1 MNLNPHTT
9 VPAHSFVRALLCLPA
24 GVPPLPSAAMSELP
38 ALSQDEIR
46 RYARH
51 LSVPGVGE
59 EGQRKLK
66 SSSVLMIGTGGLG
79 SPAALYLAA
88 AGVGKIGLIDPDK
101 VDRSNL
107 QRQILHGESWV
118 GKSKLESA
126 AARLREVNPHV
137 ELELLSTR
145 FTPEN
150 AMDLVSR
157 YDVVLDGCDN
167 FPTRFLTNDACFF
180 LKKPC
185 VYGSIFRF
193 DGQVTVFAPHLGGPC
208 YRCMLPSLPAPGAAP
223 SCEEAGVLGV
233 LPGVIGSLQ
242 AMETIK
248 LMLGIGEPPLG
259 KLLCYDALTTSFRSL
274 RLRRDPACRLCGD
287 APSIHSVMNSE
298 TNASASCSVPGS
310 EVPAISVQD
319 LAARIDAGEDLYIL
333 DVRQPEEEVE
343 GTIPGAH
350 LIPLPELQERVS
362 EIPADRE
369 ILVHCRSGGRSA
381 RAVTF
386 LQQAGIGGAVNVAGG
401 INAWNALE
409 R

>member
-1 MNLNPHTT
+1 MPD
-9 VPAHSFVRALLCLPA
+9 LP
-24 GVPPLPSAAMSELP
+24 EL
-38 ALSQDEIR
+38 SRDELQ

-51 LSVPGVGE
+51 LSVPGVGI
-59 EGQRKLK
+59 EGQRRLK
-66 SSSVLMIGTGGLG
+66 ASSVLMIGTGGLG

-88 AGVGKIGLIDPDK
+88 AGVGRIGLIDPDS

-107 QRQILHGESWV
+107 HRQILHGESWV

-137 ELELLSTR
+137 ELELLPIR

-150 AMDLVSR
+150 ALELVAR

-167 FPTRFLTNDACFF
+167 FPTRFLSNDACFF
-180 LKKPC
+180 QKKPC

-208 YRCMLPSLPAPGAAP
+208 YRCMLPSLPAPGSAP

-248 LMLGIGEPPLG
+248 LLLGIGEPPLG
-259 KLLCYDALTTSFRSL
+259 KLLCYDALATSFRSL

-287 APSIHSVMNSE
+287 KPSIHSVSNPE
-298 TNASASCSVPGS
+298 TNASTSCEVPGS
-310 EVPAISVQD
+310 ETPEISVAD
-319 LAARIDAGEDLYIL
+319 LAARIDAGEDLFIL
-333 DVRQPEEEVE
+333 DVRQPEEEAE
-343 GTIPGAH
+343 GMIPGAV
-350 LIPLPELQERVS
+350 LIPLPTLPDHLA

-381 RAVTF
+381 RAVKF
-386 LQQAGIGGAVNVAGG
+386 LRESGIPQAVNVAGG
-401 INAWNALE
+401 INAWNALG

>member
-1 MNLNPHTT
+1 MP
-9 VPAHSFVRALLCLPA
+9 
-24 GVPPLPSAAMSELP
+24 ELP
-38 ALSQDEIR
+38 ALSPEEIR

-59 EGQRKLK
+59 QGQRKLK
-66 SSSVLMIGTGGLG
+66 ASSVLMIGTGGLG

-88 AGVGKIGLIDPDK
+88 AGVGRIGLIDPDT

-118 GKSKLESA
+118 GKPKLESA

-137 ELELLSTR
+137 ELDLLPVR

-150 AMDLVSR
+150 AMELVSR

-167 FPTRFLTNDACFF
+167 FPTRFLSNDACFF

-208 YRCMLPSLPAPGAAP
+208 YRCMLPSLPATGAAP

-248 LMLGIGEPPLG
+248 LLLGIGDPPLG
-259 KLLCYDALTTSFRSL
+259 KLLCYDALATTFRSL

-287 APSIHSVMNSE
+287 APSIDTVMNPE
-298 TNASASCSVPGS
+298 TNASASCSVPATD
-310 EVPAISVQD
+310 VPAISAGD
-319 LAARIDAGEDLYIL
+319 LAARIDAGEGPFVL
-333 DVRQPEEEVE
+333 DVRQPEEEAE
-343 GTIPGAH
+343 GVIPGARM
-350 LIPLPELQERVS
+350 IPLPELPERLA

-369 ILVHCRSGGRSA
+369 IFVHCRSGGRSS
-381 RAVTF
+381 RAVK
-386 LQQAGIGGAVNVAGG
+386 LLREAGISGAVNITGG

>member
-1 MNLNPHTT
+1 MP
-9 VPAHSFVRALLCLPA
+9 
-24 GVPPLPSAAMSELP
+24 ELP
-38 ALSQDEIR
+38 ALSPEEIR

-59 EGQRKLK
+59 QGQRKLK
-66 SSSVLMIGTGGLG
+66 ASSVLMIGTGGLG

-88 AGVGKIGLIDPDK
+88 AGVGRIGLIDPDT

-137 ELELLSTR
+137 ELELLPVR

-150 AMDLVSR
+150 AMELVSR

-167 FPTRFLTNDACFF
+167 FPTRFLSNDACFF

-248 LMLGIGEPPLG
+248 LLLGIGDPPLG
-259 KLLCYDALTTSFRSL
+259 KLLCYDALATTFRSL

-287 APSIHSVMNSE
+287 APSIDTVMNPE
-298 TNASASCSVPGS
+298 TNASASCSVPATD
-310 EVPAISVQD
+310 VPAISAGD
-319 LAARIDAGEDLYIL
+319 LAARIDAGEGPFIL
-333 DVRQPEEEVE
+333 DVRQPEEEAE
-343 GTIPGAH
+343 GVIPGARM
-350 LIPLPELQERVS
+350 IPLPELPERLA

-369 ILVHCRSGGRSA
+369 IFVHCRSGGRSS
-381 RAVTF
+381 RAVK
-386 LQQAGIGGAVNVAGG
+386 LLREAGISGAVNITGG

>member
-1 MNLNPHTT
+1 MPEL
-9 VPAHSFVRALLCLPA
+9 
-24 GVPPLPSAAMSELP
+24 PPLSP
-38 ALSQDEIR
+38 DEVR

-59 EGQRKLK
+59 EGQRRLK
-66 SSSVLMIGTGGLG
+66 ASSVLMIGTGGLG
-79 SPAALYLAA
+79 CPAALYLAA
-88 AGVGKIGLIDPDK
+88 AGVGRIGLIDPDT

-126 AARLREVNPHV
+126 ASRLREINPHV
-137 ELELLSTR
+137 ELELLPVR

-150 AMDLVSR
+150 AMELVSR

-167 FPTRFLTNDACFF
+167 FPTRFLSNDACFF

-248 LMLGIGEPPLG
+248 LLLGIGEPPLG
-259 KLLCYDALTTSFRSL
+259 KLLCYDALSTSFRSL

-287 APSIHSVMNSE
+287 APSIHSVMNPE
-298 TNASASCSVPGS
+298 TNSAASCSVSGS
-310 EVPAISVQD
+310 DVPAISVED
-319 LAARIDAGEDLYIL
+319 LAARIDAGEDLFII
-333 DVRQPEEEVE
+333 DVRQPEEEAE
-343 GTIPGAH
+343 GTIPGAL
-350 LIPLPELQERVS
+350 LIPLATLPSRIG

-381 RAVTF
+381 KAVKF
-386 LQQAGIGGAVNVAGG
+386 LQEAGISGAVNVAGG
-401 INAWNALE
+401 INAWNALG

>member
-1 MNLNPHTT
+1 MP
-9 VPAHSFVRALLCLPA
+9 
-24 GVPPLPSAAMSELP
+24 ELP
-38 ALSQDEIR
+38 ALSPEEIR

-59 EGQRKLK
+59 QGQRKLK
-66 SSSVLMIGTGGLG
+66 ASSVLMIGTGGLG

-88 AGVGKIGLIDPDK
+88 AGVGRIGLIDPDT

-137 ELELLSTR
+137 ELDLLPVR

-150 AMDLVSR
+150 AMELVSR

-167 FPTRFLTNDACFF
+167 FPTRFLSNDACFF

-248 LMLGIGEPPLG
+248 LLLGIGDPPLG
-259 KLLCYDALTTSFRSL
+259 KLLCYDALATTFRNL

-287 APSIHSVMNSE
+287 TPSINTVMNPE
-298 TNASASCSVPGS
+298 TTDSASCSVPATD
-310 EVPAISVQD
+310 VPAISAGD
-319 LAARIDAGEDLYIL
+319 LAARIDAGEGPFVL
-333 DVRQPEEEVE
+333 DVRQPEEEAE
-343 GTIPGAH
+343 SIIPGARM
-350 LIPLPELQERVS
+350 IPLPELPERLA
-362 EIPADRE
+362 EIPADRD
-369 ILVHCRSGGRSA
+369 IFVHCRSGGRSS
-381 RAVTF
+381 RAVK
-386 LQQAGIGGAVNVAGG
+386 LLREAGISGAVNITGG

>member
-1 MNLNPHTT
+1 MPEL
-9 VPAHSFVRALLCLPA
+9 
-24 GVPPLPSAAMSELP
+24 PPLSP
-38 ALSQDEIR
+38 DEVR

-59 EGQRKLK
+59 EGQRRLK
-66 SSSVLMIGTGGLG
+66 ASSVLMIGTGGLG
-79 SPAALYLAA
+79 CPAALYLAA
-88 AGVGKIGLIDPDK
+88 AGVGRIGLIDPDT

-126 AARLREVNPHV
+126 ASRLREINPHV
-137 ELELLSTR
+137 ELELLPVR

-150 AMDLVSR
+150 AMELVSR

-167 FPTRFLTNDACFF
+167 FPTRFLSNDACFF

-248 LMLGIGEPPLG
+248 LLLGIGEPPLG
-259 KLLCYDALTTSFRSL
+259 KLLCYDALSTSFRSL

-287 APSIHSVMNSE
+287 APSIHSVMNPE
-298 TNASASCSVPGS
+298 TNSAASCSVPGS
-310 EVPAISVQD
+310 DVPAISVED
-319 LAARIDAGEDLYIL
+319 LAARIDAGEDLFII
-333 DVRQPEEEVE
+333 DVRQPEEEAE
-343 GTIPGAH
+343 GTIPGAL
-350 LIPLPELQERVS
+350 LIPLATLPSRIG

-381 RAVTF
+381 KAVKF
-386 LQQAGIGGAVNVAGG
+386 LQEAGISGAVNVAGG
-401 INAWNALE
+401 INAWNALG

>member
-1 MNLNPHTT
+1 
-9 VPAHSFVRALLCLPA
+9 
-24 GVPPLPSAAMSELP
+24 MSELP
-38 ALSQDEIR
+38 ALSPEEIR

-51 LSVPGVGE
+51 LSVPGVGV
-59 EGQRKLK
+59 EGQRRLK
-66 SSSVLMIGTGGLG
+66 AASVLMIGTGGLG

-88 AGVGKIGLIDPDK
+88 AGVGRIGLIDPDT

-118 GKSKLESA
+118 GKPKLESA
-126 AARLREVNPHV
+126 AARLREVNPHL
-137 ELELLSTR
+137 ELELHPVR

-150 AMDLVSR
+150 ALDLVSR
-157 YDVVLDGCDN
+157 YDTVLDGCDN
-167 FPTRFLTNDACFF
+167 FPTRFLSNDACFF

-208 YRCMLPSLPAPGAAP
+208 YRCMLPDLPAPGAAP

-242 AMETIK
+242 AMEAIK
-248 LMLGIGEPPLG
+248 LLLGIGEPPLG
-259 KLLCYDALTTSFRSL
+259 KLLCYDALATSFRTL

-287 APSIHSVMNSE
+287 TPSVRSVANPE
-298 TNASASCSVPGS
+298 TTASASCAMPGTD
-310 EVPAISVQD
+310 VPAISVQD
-319 LAARIDAGEDLYIL
+319 LAARIAAGEDLFIL
-333 DVRQPEEEVE
+333 DVRQPEEEAE
-343 GTIPGAH
+343 GVSPGAR
-350 LIPLPELQERVS
+350 LLPLAELPRRLG
-362 EIPADRE
+362 EIPPDRE

-381 RAVTF
+381 RAVKF
-386 LQQAGIGGAVNVAGG
+386 LQEAGIPRAVNVAGG
-401 INAWNALE
+401 INAWNALA

>member
-1 MNLNPHTT
+1 MP
-9 VPAHSFVRALLCLPA
+9 
-24 GVPPLPSAAMSELP
+24 ELP
-38 ALSQDEIR
+38 ALSPEEIR

-59 EGQRKLK
+59 QGQRKLK
-66 SSSVLMIGTGGLG
+66 ASSVLMIGTGGLG

-88 AGVGKIGLIDPDK
+88 AGVGRIGLIDPDT

-118 GKSKLESA
+118 GKPKLESA

-137 ELELLSTR
+137 ELDLLPVR

-150 AMDLVSR
+150 AMELVSR

-167 FPTRFLTNDACFF
+167 FPTRFLSNDACFF

-248 LMLGIGEPPLG
+248 LLLGIGDPPLG
-259 KLLCYDALTTSFRSL
+259 KLLCYDALATTFRSL

-287 APSIHSVMNSE
+287 APSIDTVMNPE
-298 TNASASCSVPGS
+298 TNASASCSVPATD
-310 EVPAISVQD
+310 VPAISAGD
-319 LAARIDAGEDLYIL
+319 LAARIDAGEGPFVL
-333 DVRQPEEEVE
+333 DVRQPEEEAE
-343 GTIPGAH
+343 GVIPGARM
-350 LIPLPELQERVS
+350 IPLPELPERLA

-369 ILVHCRSGGRSA
+369 IFVHCRSGGRSS
-381 RAVTF
+381 RAVK
-386 LQQAGIGGAVNVAGG
+386 LLREAGISGAVNITGG

>member
-1 MNLNPHTT
+1 MPDL
-9 VPAHSFVRALLCLPA
+9 
-24 GVPPLPSAAMSELP
+24 PPLSR
-38 ALSQDEIR
+38 DEVR

-59 EGQRKLK
+59 EGQRRLK
-66 SSSVLMIGTGGLG
+66 ASSVLMIGTGGLG

-88 AGVGKIGLIDPDK
+88 AGVGRIGLIDPDT

-137 ELELLSTR
+137 ELELLPVR
-145 FTPEN
+145 FAPDN
-150 AMDLVSR
+150 AMELVSR

-167 FPTRFLTNDACFF
+167 FPTRFLSNDACFF

-208 YRCMLPSLPAPGAAP
+208 YRCMLPSLPAPGSAP
-223 SCEEAGVLGV
+223 SCEDAGVLGV
-233 LPGVIGSLQ
+233 LPGVVGSLQ

-248 LMLGIGEPPLG
+248 LLLGLGEPPLG
-259 KLLCYDALTTSFRSL
+259 KLLCYDALGTNFRSL

-287 APSIHSVMNSE
+287 TPSIRSVSNPE
-298 TNASASCSVPGS
+298 TNASPSCEVPGD
-310 EVPAISVQD
+310 EIPAISVAD
-319 LAARIDAGEDLYIL
+319 LAARMDAGEDLYIL

-350 LIPLPELQERVS
+350 LVPLATLPERLRELPV
-362 EIPADRE
+362 DRE
-369 ILVHCRSGGRSA
+369 ILVHCRSGGRSG
-381 RAVTF
+381 RAVKF
-386 LQQAGIGGAVNVAGG
+386 LRETGFPKAVNVAGG
-401 INAWNALE
+401 INAWNA
-409 R
+409 RVP

>member
-1 MNLNPHTT
+1 MP
-9 VPAHSFVRALLCLPA
+9 
-24 GVPPLPSAAMSELP
+24 ELP
-38 ALSQDEIR
+38 ALSPEEIR

-59 EGQRKLK
+59 QGQRRLK
-66 SSSVLMIGTGGLG
+66 ASSVLMIGTGGLG

-88 AGVGKIGLIDPDK
+88 AGVGRIGLIDPDT

-118 GKSKLESA
+118 GKPTLESA

-137 ELELLSTR
+137 ELDLLPVR

-167 FPTRFLTNDACFF
+167 FPTRFLSNDACFF

-248 LMLGIGEPPLG
+248 LLLGIGDPPMG
-259 KLLCYDALTTSFRSL
+259 KLLCYDALATTFRNL

-287 APSIHSVMNSE
+287 APSIDTVMNPE
-298 TNASASCSVPGS
+298 TNASASCSVPATD
-310 EVPAISVQD
+310 VPAISAGD
-319 LAARIDAGEDLYIL
+319 LAARIDAGEGPFVL
-333 DVRQPEEEVE
+333 DVRQPEEEAE
-343 GTIPGAH
+343 GVIPGARM
-350 LIPLPELQERVS
+350 IPLPELPERLA

-369 ILVHCRSGGRSA
+369 IFVHCRSGGRSS
-381 RAVTF
+381 RAVK
-386 LQQAGIGGAVNVAGG
+386 LLREAGISGAVNITGG

>member
-1 MNLNPHTT
+1 MP
-9 VPAHSFVRALLCLPA
+9 
-24 GVPPLPSAAMSELP
+24 ELP
-38 ALSQDEIR
+38 LLSNEERQ

-59 EGQRKLK
+59 EGQRRLK
-66 SSSVLMIGTGGLG
+66 GSSVLMIGTGGLG

-88 AGVGKIGLIDPDK
+88 AGVGRIGLIDPDT

-118 GKSKLESA
+118 GKPKLESA
-126 AARLREVNPHV
+126 AHRLREINPHI
-137 ELELLSTR
+137 ELELHPVR
-145 FTPEN
+145 FTPDN
-150 AMDLVSR
+150 ALDLVSR

-167 FPTRFLTNDACFF
+167 FPTRFLSNDACFL

-193 DGQVTVFAPHLGGPC
+193 EGQLTVFAPHLGGPC
-208 YRCMLPSLPAPGAAP
+208 YRCMLPSMPPPGAAP

-248 LMLGIGEPPLG
+248 LLLGIGEPPLG
-259 KLLCYDALTTSFRSL
+259 KLTCYDALSTSFRSL

-287 APSIHSVMNSE
+287 SPSITSVHNPE
-298 TNASASCSVPGS
+298 TIASTSCSIPDPTMPSITVD
-310 EVPAISVQD
+310 E
-319 LAARIDAGEDLYIL
+319 LAARIDAGDDLFII
-333 DVRQPEEEVE
+333 DVRQPEEEAE
-343 GTIPGAH
+343 GTIPGAK
-350 LIPLPELQERVS
+350 LIPLATLPGRIGEL
-362 EIPADRE
+362 PADRE
-369 ILVHCRSGGRSA
+369 ILVHCKSGGRSA
-381 RAVTF
+381 RAVT
-386 LQQAGIGGAVNVAGG
+386 LLHEAGFPRAVNVTGG
-401 INAWNALE
+401 INAWNAAG

>member
-1 MNLNPHTT
+1 
-9 VPAHSFVRALLCLPA
+9 
-24 GVPPLPSAAMSELP
+24 MSEPP
-38 ALSQDEIR
+38 ALSPEEIR

-59 EGQRKLK
+59 QGQRKLK
-66 SSSVLMIGTGGLG
+66 DSSVLMIGTGGLG

-88 AGVGKIGLIDPDK
+88 AGVGRIGLIDPDT

-137 ELELLSTR
+137 QLDLLPVR

-150 AMDLVSR
+150 AMELVSR

-167 FPTRFLTNDACFF
+167 FPTRFLSNDACFF

-248 LMLGIGEPPLG
+248 LLLGIGDPPLG
-259 KLLCYDALTTSFRSL
+259 KLLCYDALATAFRTL
-274 RLRRDPACRLCGD
+274 RLRRDSACRLCGD
-287 APSIHSVMNSE
+287 APSIDTVMNPE
-298 TNASASCSVPGS
+298 TTASVSCTVPATDI
-310 EVPAISVQD
+310 PAISAGD
-319 LAARIDAGEDLYIL
+319 LASRIDAGEAPFIL

-343 GTIPGAH
+343 GVIPGAR
-350 LIPLPELQERVS
+350 LIPLPELPERLA
-362 EIPADRE
+362 EIPADGE
-369 ILVHCRSGGRSA
+369 IFVHCRSGGRSS
-381 RAVTF
+381 RAVK
-386 LQQAGIGGAVNVAGG
+386 LLREAGIAGAVNITGG

>member
-1 MNLNPHTT
+1 MPDL
-9 VPAHSFVRALLCLPA
+9 
-24 GVPPLPSAAMSELP
+24 PPLSR
-38 ALSQDEIR
+38 DEVR

-59 EGQRKLK
+59 EGQRRLK
-66 SSSVLMIGTGGLG
+66 ASSVLMIGTGGLG

-88 AGVGKIGLIDPDK
+88 AGVGRIGLIDPDT

-107 QRQILHGESWV
+107 QRQILHAESWV

-137 ELELLSTR
+137 ELELLPVR
-145 FTPEN
+145 FAPDN
-150 AMDLVSR
+150 AMELVSR

-167 FPTRFLTNDACFF
+167 FPTRFLSNDACFF

-208 YRCMLPSLPAPGAAP
+208 YRCMLPSLPAPGSAP

-233 LPGVIGSLQ
+233 LPGVIGALQ

-248 LMLGIGEPPLG
+248 LLLGLGEPPLG
-259 KLLCYDALTTSFRSL
+259 KLLCYDALGTNFRSL

-287 APSIHSVMNSE
+287 TPSIHSVSNPE
-298 TNASASCSVPGS
+298 TNASPSCEVPGD
-310 EVPAISVQD
+310 EIPAISVAD

-350 LIPLPELQERVS
+350 LVPLATLPERLGEL
-362 EIPADRE
+362 PADRE
-369 ILVHCRSGGRSA
+369 ILVHCRSGGRSG
-381 RAVTF
+381 RAVKF
-386 LQQAGIGGAVNVAGG
+386 LRETGFPKAVNVAGG
-401 INAWNALE
+401 INAWNA
-409 R
+409 RVP

>member
-1 MNLNPHTT
+1 MP
-9 VPAHSFVRALLCLPA
+9 
-24 GVPPLPSAAMSELP
+24 ELP
-38 ALSQDEIR
+38 TLSTDELR

-59 EGQRKLK
+59 EGQRRLK
-66 SSSVLMIGTGGLG
+66 ASSVLMIGTGGLG

-88 AGVGKIGLIDPDK
+88 AGVGRIGLIDPDT

-118 GKSKLESA
+118 GKQKLESA

-137 ELELLSTR
+137 ELELHSLR

-167 FPTRFLTNDACFF
+167 FPTRFLSNDACFF

-208 YRCMLPSLPAPGAAP
+208 YRCMLPSLPAPGSAP

-233 LPGVIGSLQ
+233 LPGVVGSLQ

-248 LMLGIGEPPLG
+248 LLLGIGEAPLG
-259 KLLCYDALTTSFRSL
+259 KLVCYDALGTSFRSL

-287 APSIHSVMNSE
+287 TPTIHSVSNDE
-298 TNASASCSVPGS
+298 TKASPSCEVPGS
-310 EVPAISVQD
+310 EIPAISAAD
-319 LAARIDAGEDLYIL
+319 LAARIEAGEDLCIV

-343 GTIPGAH
+343 GTIPGAI
-350 LIPLPELQERVS
+350 LIPLATLPERMNEL
-362 EIPADRE
+362 PADRE
-369 ILVHCRSGGRSA
+369 LFVHCRSGGRSG
-381 RAVTF
+381 RAVKLLRESGF
-386 LQQAGIGGAVNVAGG
+386 PKAVNVAGG
-401 INAWNALE
+401 INAWNALKA
-409 R
+409 

>member
-1 MNLNPHTT
+1 MPD
-9 VPAHSFVRALLCLPA
+9 LP
-24 GVPPLPSAAMSELP
+24 P
-38 ALSQDEIR
+38 LSQDEIR

-51 LSVPGVGE
+51 LSVPGVGV

-66 SSSVLMIGTGGLG
+66 ASSVLMIGTGGLG

-88 AGVGKIGLIDPDK
+88 AGVGRIGLIDPDT

-137 ELELLSTR
+137 ELELLPVR

-150 AMDLVSR
+150 AMELVSR

-167 FPTRFLTNDACFF
+167 FPTRFLSNDACFF

-208 YRCMLPSLPAPGAAP
+208 YRCMLPSLPAPGSAP

-233 LPGVIGSLQ
+233 LPGVVGSLQ
-242 AMETIK
+242 AMEAIK
-248 LMLGIGEPPLG
+248 LLLDIGEPPLG
-259 KLLCYDALTTSFRSL
+259 KLLCYDALGTNFRGL

-287 APSIHSVMNSE
+287 TPSIHSVSNTE
-298 TNASASCSVPGS
+298 TTANPSCEVPGS
-310 EVPAISVQD
+310 EIPAITAAD
-319 LAARIDAGEDLYIL
+319 LAARIGAGEDLYIL
-333 DVRQPEEEVE
+333 DVRQPEEEAE

-350 LIPLPELQERVS
+350 LIPLATLPGRLGEL
-362 EIPADRE
+362 PADRE
-369 ILVHCRSGGRSA
+369 ILVHCRSGGRSG
-381 RAVTF
+381 RAVK
-386 LQQAGIGGAVNVAGG
+386 LLREAGFSRAVNVAGG
-401 INAWNALE
+401 INAWNALKA
-409 R
+409 